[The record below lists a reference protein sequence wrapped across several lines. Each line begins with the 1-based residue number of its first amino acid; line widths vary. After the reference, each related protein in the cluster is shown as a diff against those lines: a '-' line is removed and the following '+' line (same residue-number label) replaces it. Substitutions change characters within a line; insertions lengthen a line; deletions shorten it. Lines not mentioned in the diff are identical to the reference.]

1 VPAQENYID
10 MEWSGLITLWVAY
23 NNHLSGIIENI
34 PEEAESAQCNI
45 GKDEPVTLKFV
56 IEDYIHHLQHHLE
69 DILTS

>member
-1 VPAQENYID
+1 

-45 GKDEPVTLKFV
+45 GKDEPVTLK
-56 IEDYIHHLQHHLE
+56 L
-69 DILTS
+69 